1 MQEEELS
8 HEAAVARQE
17 TQQARAA
24 LQAEAE
30 MVAKLEEEVIAATT
44 TRQHL
49 TAKCVEKDEEVRH
62 RTTSSDRH
70 FPNKEV
76 TLKSF

>member
-1 MQEEELS
+1 MRPAGRPTLAVQEEELS
-8 HEAAVARQE
+8 QEAAVARQE

-24 LQAEAE
+24 LQAESE
-30 MVAKLEEEVIAATT
+30 MVAKLEEEVRAATT

-62 RTTSSDRH
+62 RTT
-70 FPNKEV
+70 
-76 TLKSF
+76 